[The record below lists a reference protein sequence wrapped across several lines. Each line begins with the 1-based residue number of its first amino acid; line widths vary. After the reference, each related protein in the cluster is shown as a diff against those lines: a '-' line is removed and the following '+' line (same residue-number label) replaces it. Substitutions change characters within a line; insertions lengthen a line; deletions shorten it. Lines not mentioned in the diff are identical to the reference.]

1 TTTCLAPNE
10 PAIQLRARPTQRVTS
25 TSPDLGHDPMNGGC
39 LGQPKSSFL
48 AEQFRIHVRTWGCS
62 HNNSDSEYM
71 MGLLAQ
77 EGYVLTDQSDEADL
91 CLFNSCTV
99 KSPAED
105 HCRNAVERALSA
117 GQKVVVA
124 GCVPQ
129 GQRDGAFLQN
139 VSLLG
144 VQQLKRVGTVV
155 EETLKGH
162 RVTYLQGRSQYSE
175 GYDLFMPKV
184 RKNAQVEILAIN
196 SGCLNHCTYCK
207 TKHARG
213 QLRSFPPN
221 LLVERARQTWT
232 EGVTEIWL
240 TSEDTGAYGRDLGTN
255 IAALLRRLV
264 RVIPSGC
271 RLRLGMT
278 NPPYILDQLPE
289 IAEILRHPKVYSF
302 LHLPIQAASDGVL
315 RDMKRDYTQQD
326 FRECVDFLRAN
337 VPHIHLATDII
348 CGFPTETP
356 EDFEETLDLCDF
368 YRFPS
373 LFINQFFPRPG
384 TLAAKMQCVAT
395 KQEVKKRTKALHELF
410 YSYSP
415 LDDRLGQIHS
425 VLITDVSHDK
435 RFWVAHNL
443 WYDQVLINK
452 EQTNVEP
459 GQLVWIRITNVTKF
473 SVHGEPLTG
482 RGVLAMLLLK
492 KSSLNPL
499 SIMAIVFTWLI
510 VMLNFLLSLGVQLYL
525 N

>member
-1 TTTCLAPNE
+1 
-10 PAIQLRARPTQRVTS
+10 
-25 TSPDLGHDPMNGGC
+25 
-39 LGQPKSSFL
+39 
-48 AEQFRIHVRTWGCS
+48 
-62 HNNSDSEYM
+62 M

-77 EGYVLTDQSDEADL
+77 EGYVLTDKAEQADL

-105 HCRNAVERALSA
+105 HCRNAVERALNA

-162 RVTYLQGRSQYSE
+162 RVTYLQGRSNYSD
-175 GYDLFMPKV
+175 GSDLFMPKV
-184 RKNAQVEILAIN
+184 RKNAHVEILAIN

-213 QLRSFPPN
+213 QLRSFP
-221 LLVERARQTWT
+221 LDQLVERSRQSWA
-232 EGVTEIWL
+232 EGVAEIWL

-271 RLRLGMT
+271 RLRVGMT

-289 IAEILRHPKVYSF
+289 MAEILNHPKVYSF

-326 FRECVDFLRAN
+326 FRQCVDVLRAK
-337 VPHIHLATDII
+337 VPQIHIATDVI

-356 EDFEETLDLCDF
+356 EDFQETLDLCEF

-384 TLAAKMQCVAT
+384 TLAAKMQCVSS

-415 LDDRLGQIHS
+415 LDDRLGQVHS
-425 VLITDVSHDK
+425 VLVTDVSHDK
-435 RFWVAHNL
+435 RFWVGHNI
-443 WYDQVLINK
+443 WYDQVLISK
-452 EQTNVEP
+452 EHSHVAP
-459 GQLVWIRITNVTKF
+459 GQLVWIFVTHATKF
-473 SVHGEPLTG
+473 SVHGEPLTYIG
-482 RGVLAMLLLK
+482 ILLMLLLK
-492 KSSLNPL
+492 TPSLNPPTV
-499 SIMAIVFTWLI
+499 IATFVTWVIVI
-510 VMLNFLLSLGVQLYL
+510 LNFFLSLGIQMFFT
-525 N
+525 